1 MTVYANAGAFKQAL
15 EARLR
20 AASTS
25 GVDFGR
31 RRQLLVFDRFLAR
44 LVRMVEEDELHWP
57 DLGTLVGA
65 VQAFLDPLL
74 AGRVTGTWTPTT
86 WS

>member
-25 GVDFGR
+25 GV
-31 RRQLLVFDRFLAR
+31 A
-44 LVRMVEEDELHWP
+44 
-57 DLGTLVGA
+57 LGTLVGA

-86 WS
+86 WSWSA